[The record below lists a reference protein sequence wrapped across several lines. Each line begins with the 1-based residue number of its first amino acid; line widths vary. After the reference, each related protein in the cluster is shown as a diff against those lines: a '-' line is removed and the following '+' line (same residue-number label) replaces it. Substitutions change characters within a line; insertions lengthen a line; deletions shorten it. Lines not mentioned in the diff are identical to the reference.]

1 MRESWS
7 KEPLVSEHLVKRFQ
21 RRARL
26 WRQYSLRLMRLNTEL
41 KNITNLPKDPIK
53 QTNSLKSIINKQQQQ
68 IDQLNDICMKL
79 TEENEQLVSRLNAYN
94 KQ

>member
-1 MRESWS
+1 
-7 KEPLVSEHLVKRFQ
+7 
-21 RRARL
+21 
-26 WRQYSLRLMRLNTEL
+26 MRLNTEL

-68 IDQLNDICMKL
+68 IDQLNDICKKL

-94 KQ
+94 KL

>member
-1 MRESWS
+1 M
-7 KEPLVSEHLVKRFQ
+7 
-21 RRARL
+21 
-26 WRQYSLRLMRLNTEL
+26 
-41 KNITNLPKDPIK
+41 INLPEDPIK

-79 TEENEQLVSRLNAYN
+79 TEENEHLISRLNAYN